1 MATLIITFI
10 AVFALGICWG
20 MGIQTMLDRYKR
32 YKHLHE
38 VIKGGRS

>member
-10 AVFALGICWG
+10 AVCGLGICWG
-20 MGIQTMLDRYKR
+20 MGIKTMLNRYDR

-38 VIKGGRS
+38 VIKGRRS